1 MADVTKV
8 LGENHID
15 ISALSIADT
24 THFGILRLIV
34 NDPDRA
40 EHVLREN
47 GFTVSSSPVL
57 AIAVDDVPGALSEA
71 LSALH
76 GEQGIGVDYIYAFV
90 GKTQNRAHRHLPG
103 GKYGDGAEV
112 LKRAG
117 VMVLEDEEVYS
128 LLWPAMTKEKAADRE
143 ITKSQSRWLN

>member
-1 MADVTKV
+1 MSVKQISVFLENKAGRLADVTKV

-71 LSALH
+71 LSALGLEYEALRDAYRVAVPNTAQATKLITEH
-76 GEQGIGVDYIYAFV
+76 PELFVDY
-90 GKTQNRAHRHLPG
+90 
-103 GKYGDGAEV
+103 
-112 LKRAG
+112 
-117 VMVLEDEEVYS
+117 
-128 LLWPAMTKEKAADRE
+128 E
-143 ITKSQSRWLN
+143 ITKGKMDDVFLAVTGKALSGGGDS